1 MNFFKLLPQIT
12 YDGVLIRN
20 LFFKYYLI
28 TDIPDKYLA
37 TYNIKDGETLESI
50 AEFIYGDTELWWV
63 IAFINQIEDVIFD
76 LPISQTAIQAMAKD
90 QSTINGVL
98 DMSLFSSTFDKLET
112 ENDAKRVIKVVKVDH
127 LNRVLSDIIQKFNE
141 NK

>member
-28 TDIPDKYLA
+28 TNIPDKYLA